1 MASAVGGS
9 ELENNATPTDET
21 TKVVTAMGPRS
32 GSSPQLTVQDD
43 GENYPSGPK
52 FWLIGAALGLGGFL
66 VSFDSTVLST
76 AVPVISDEFHS
87 LGDIG
92 WYSSVYFLAMCTP
105 QMVLV
110 KLNGRY
116 PIRWNYG
123 IAMAL
128 FIAGSA
134 LCGAAPNSPVLIA
147 GRALAGL
154 GSSGLLASSAAMVPF
169 LAPPSERPTLFG
181 LFAGAMGLGVGSGP
195 LIGGALT
202 ETVTWRWN
210 FYMNIPIG
218 AVIYA
223 IFYLTVH
230 PQKPD
235 YSTPWRSFLRTLDL
249 LGLATF
255 ASATA
260 CLLIALQWGGT
271 TYPWA
276 DVRVIVLL
284 VLSGVLAVIFL
295 VVEFWLGDSAML
307 PRRIFSKRNVWCA
320 VWFCFCGNGAAVV
333 LTYYL
338 PIWFQGVQGD
348 TPVLSGVHTLPLVV
362 TTVFTTI
369 LGGILITLFGHVG
382 PFMVAGSIFMAVGAG
397 LLTTLDSNTSV
408 SKWIG
413 YQIIYAL
420 GAAFGRQCPSVCLQ
434 NLLPEKDAPLAYT
447 LVTFISFVAGAIF
460 VSTAQ
465 ALFSNRL
472 VSGLEGLGMSKAE
485 ATASLAKGVTS
496 VSQGLS
502 DDAKTAVLHVLN
514 TSIVNAWRLPVALS
528 CMSII
533 GALVLE
539 HQKVKGKPNI

>member
-1 MASAVGGS
+1 MASAVSDS
-9 ELENNATPTDET
+9 ELDRNATPTDET
-21 TKVVTAMGPRS
+21 TKVVTTMGPRS

-43 GENYPSGPK
+43 GKDYPSGPK

-66 VSFDSTVLST
+66 VSFVRNSIAPFST

-105 QMVLV
+105 QLVLV

-123 IAMAL
+123 VAMAL
-128 FIAGSA
+128 FITGSA

-154 GSSGLLASSAAMVPF
+154 GSSGLLASSSAMVPF
-169 LAPPSERPTLFG
+169 LAPPSKRPTLFG
-181 LFAGAMGLGVGSGP
+181 LFAGAMGLG
-195 LIGGALT
+195 
-202 ETVTWRWN
+202 N
-210 FYMNIPIG
+210 FHMNIPIG

-235 YSTPWRSFLRTLDL
+235 YSTPWRSFVWTLDL
-249 LGLATF
+249 PGLATF
-255 ASATA
+255 TPATA
-260 CLLIALQWGGT
+260 CLLIALQWGET

-276 DVRVIVLL
+276 DVRVIVLF

-295 VVEFWLGDSAML
+295 IVEFWLGDSAML
-307 PRRIFSKRNVWCA
+307 PRRFSKRNVWCA

-338 PIWFQGVQGD
+338 PIWFQRVQGD

-369 LGGILITLFGHVG
+369 LGGVLITLFGHVG
-382 PFMVAGSIFMAVGAG
+382 PFTVAGSIFMAVGAG

-434 NLLPEKDAPLAYT
+434 NLLPEKDAPFAYT
-447 LVTFISFVAGAIF
+447 LITFVSFVAGAIF

-472 VSGLEGLGMSKAE
+472 VDGLEGLGTSKAE

-496 VSQGLS
+496 LTQGLS

-528 CMSII
+528 SMSIV
-533 GALVLE
+533 GALE
-539 HQKVKGKPNI
+539 HKKVKGKPNI